1 METTKSIKHPVDAQ
15 AELLKLSMKSLKE
28 HYGLKPGK
36 HRNPAKAIGYQLGLD
51 VANGIFSTSLDPIID
66 ELAAYW
72 LRNGI
77 GEMSW
82 QDRAHLLLKIRDCS
96 DCLGQSYGA
105 GYTLCPFKEGLLE
118 AVLAAKTDTPYQVME
133 IECCGTQAPTC
144 VFQITK
150 A

>member
-1 METTKSIKHPVDAQ
+1 MANQESTNHPADEQ
-15 AELLKLSMKSLKE
+15 AELLKLSMRSLKE

-36 HRNPAKAIGYQLGLD
+36 HRNPAKAIGYQLGLE
-51 VANGIFSTSLDPIID
+51 VANGISSTSLDAVID
-66 ELAAYW
+66 ELSAYW

-82 QDRAHLLLKIRDCS
+82 QDRTHLLLKIRDCS

-118 AVLAAKTDTPYQVME
+118 AVLSTRTDTPFKVKE
-133 IECCGTQAPTC
+133 IECCGTQAPAC
-144 VFQITK
+144 VLQITE